1 MQISATLLLGP
12 SVKSKV
18 IFMTYNNN
26 NNINNSCLI
35 SDIRKKSP
43 KKKELTFVTGW
54 LQIHESK
61 ECSLL
66 VSRSYLNNKWMR
78 CVNVCSG
85 FNFLSL
91 DHLVPWFRSIKTWY
105 WHHLYVF
112 VEIVS
117 ALFSIWLNVGSPENC
132 ERRRLCLWSLLQ
144 FQGGDGC

>member
-26 NNINNSCLI
+26 NNINNICLI
-35 SDIRKKSP
+35 SDIRKNSP

-66 VSRSYLNNKWMR
+66 VSRSYLNNK
-78 CVNVCSG
+78 
-85 FNFLSL
+85 
-91 DHLVPWFRSIKTWY
+91 
-105 WHHLYVF
+105 
-112 VEIVS
+112 
-117 ALFSIWLNVGSPENC
+117 
-132 ERRRLCLWSLLQ
+132 
-144 FQGGDGC
+144 